1 MPSCSRL
8 ASSSELV
15 AETTRYEK
23 RLPCGSRFLWFHLG
37 GRGSVRAMKR
47 GNAHPNAARTE
58 ARPPHPPPGAL
69 PGHPAPAPLPCALLV
84 HPSYRYCRCRPFPFG
99 AVPFRPPPPK
109 TLANF
114 HRKPVF
120 LGKTFALPQFFA
132 IIRGKLFFGAL
143 GDGANAALNPKIQQ
157 KCQRF
162 FGLYTFS
169 H

>member
-23 RLPCGSRFLWFHLG
+23 RLPCGSRFLWFS
-37 GRGSVRAMKR
+37 GRARLRVRRVRRDIPRWRR
-47 GNAHPNAARTE
+47 GRRRAL
-58 ARPPHPPPGAL
+58 PHPLSAKGLARR
-69 PGHPAPAPLPCALLV
+69 PAPLPCALLV

-120 LGKTFALPQFFA
+120 FGKTFALPKFFA
-132 IIRGKLFFGAL
+132 IIRDKLFFGAL
-143 GDGANAALNPKIQQ
+143 GGGTNAALNPKIQQ